1 MHYLAITT
9 PTLQRSLTVVAGI
22 LLTVLFIRLADQIRL
37 RSYTFRLYKISGRIE
52 IKVVWLV
59 TGTVVAIIALLGV
72 GLVVG
77 DYPIPASKAITT
89 ALWDRNGEYAFIINS
104 LRFPRIVVA
113 ILAGMC
119 FASSGLIF
127 QSLINNP
134 LVSPDII
141 GINSGAAVLAVGI
154 LAAGGNVGYL
164 PWAAFVGALL
174 TASLIY
180 LLSWKRGVSATR
192 LVLIGIGVN
201 SLLGAGITF
210 ITVKYPID
218 RVIAAARWQA
228 GTLFGASWGDVRTLS
243 IGLLVLLPL
252 AFFLTNRLKIL
263 QLGDEI
269 AITVG
274 SSIERDR
281 LVLLAVASLLAA
293 LAVSVV
299 GPLGFVA
306 LIVPQAARLLVGS
319 ITGGVLIFT
328 ALLGGFFLLGADLIA
343 QRLFAPV
350 MLPAGVIT
358 ATFGGPY
365 FLYLLARHNRAT

>member
-59 TGTVVAIIALLGV
+59 TGTVAAIIALLGV

-281 LVLLAVASLLAA
+281 LALLAVASLLAA

>member
-9 PTLQRSLTVVAGI
+9 PTLQRSLTVLAGI
-22 LLTVLFIRLADQIRL
+22 ALTIFLIRLADHIQPRHH
-37 RSYTFRLYKISGRIE
+37 TFRWQNISSRIQLR
-52 IKVVWLV
+52 VVWLSLGA
-59 TGTVVAIIALLGV
+59 TIAIIVLSGI
-72 GLVVG
+72 GLIVG
-77 DYPIPASKAITT
+77 DYPIPATKAIAT
-89 ALWDRNGEYAFIINS
+89 ALWERNGEYDFIINS

-141 GINSGAAVLAVGI
+141 GINSGAAVLAVAI
-154 LAAGGNVGYL
+154 LAIGGNTEHL
-164 PWAAFVGALL
+164 PWAAFLGALL
-174 TASLIY
+174 TAGLIY
-180 LLSWKRGVSATR
+180 LLSWRKGISPTR
-192 LVLIGIGVN
+192 LVLVGIGIN
-201 SLLGAGITF
+201 SVLGAIITY
-210 ITVKYPID
+210 ITIKYPIE
-218 RVIAAARWQA
+218 RVVAAARWQA
-228 GTLFGASWGDVRTLS
+228 GTLFGARWDDARTLA
-243 IGLLVLLPL
+243 IGLLILLPA

-263 QLGDEI
+263 QLGDET

-274 SSIERDR
+274 SKIERDR
-281 LVLLAVASLLAA
+281 LALLSVASLLAA

-365 FLYLLARHNRAT
+365 FLYLLARYNRAN

>member
-9 PTLQRSLTVVAGI
+9 PTLQRSLTVLAGI
-22 LLTVLFIRLADQIRL
+22 CLTILLIQLADRIQP
-37 RSYTFRLYKISGRIE
+37 RSYTFRCHNISSRFQLRVIWMSLG
-52 IKVVWLV
+52 
-59 TGTVVAIIALLGV
+59 AIIVITILAGV
-72 GLVVG
+72 GLIVG
-77 DYPIPASKAITT
+77 DYPIPALKAIAT
-89 ALWDRNGEYAFIINS
+89 ALWDRNGEYDFIVNS
-104 LRFPRIVVA
+104 LRFPRIIVA

-141 GINSGAAVLAVGI
+141 GINSGAAVLAVAI
-154 LAAGGNVGYL
+154 LAAGGNIAYL
-164 PWAAFVGALL
+164 PYAAFLGALL
-174 TASLIY
+174 TAALIY
-180 LLSWKRGVSATR
+180 LLSWKRGISATR
-192 LVLIGIGVN
+192 LVLVGIGINAV
-201 SLLGAGITF
+201 LGAIITY
-210 ITVKYPID
+210 ITIKYPIE

-228 GTLFGASWGDVRTLS
+228 GTLFGATWDDARTLS
-243 IGLLVLLPL
+243 IGLFFLLPP
-252 AFFLTNRLKIL
+252 AFFLTTRLRIL
-263 QLGDEI
+263 QLGDET
-269 AITVG
+269 AITIG
-274 SSIERDR
+274 SKIERDR
-281 LVLLAVASLLAA
+281 LALLAVASLLAA

-306 LIVPQAARLLVGS
+306 LIVPQAARLLIGS

-365 FLYLLARHNRAT
+365 FLYLLARYNRAN

>member
-59 TGTVVAIIALLGV
+59 TGTVAAIIALLGV

-281 LVLLAVASLLAA
+281 LAHLAVASLLAA

>member
-59 TGTVVAIIALLGV
+59 TGTVAAIIARLGV

-281 LVLLAVASLLAA
+281 LALLAVASLLAA

>member
-1 MHYLAITT
+1 M
-9 PTLQRSLTVVAGI
+9 SLG
-22 LLTVLFIRLADQIRL
+22 
-37 RSYTFRLYKISGRIE
+37 
-52 IKVVWLV
+52 
-59 TGTVVAIIALLGV
+59 AIIVITILAGV
-72 GLVVG
+72 GLIVG
-77 DYPIPASKAITT
+77 DYPIPASKAIAT
-89 ALWDRNGEYAFIINS
+89 ALWDRNGEYDFIVNS
-104 LRFPRIVVA
+104 LRFPRIIVA

-141 GINSGAAVLAVGI
+141 GINSGAAVLAVAI
-154 LAAGGNVGYL
+154 LAAGGNIAYL
-164 PWAAFVGALL
+164 PYAAFLGALL
-174 TASLIY
+174 TAALIY
-180 LLSWKRGVSATR
+180 LLSWKRGISATR
-192 LVLIGIGVN
+192 LVLVGIGINAV
-201 SLLGAGITF
+201 LGAIITY
-210 ITVKYPID
+210 ITIKYPIE

-228 GTLFGASWGDVRTLS
+228 GTLFGATWDDARTLS
-243 IGLLVLLPL
+243 IGLFLLLPP
-252 AFFLTNRLKIL
+252 AFFLTTRLRIL
-263 QLGDEI
+263 QLGDET
-269 AITVG
+269 AITIG
-274 SSIERDR
+274 SKIERDR
-281 LVLLAVASLLAA
+281 LALLAVASLLAA

-306 LIVPQAARLLVGS
+306 LIVPQAARLLIGS

-365 FLYLLARHNRAT
+365 FLYLLARYNRAN

>member
-1 MHYLAITT
+1 MHDLAITT
-9 PTLQRSLTVVAGI
+9 PTLQRSLTVLAGI
-22 LLTVLFIRLADQIRL
+22 CLTILLIQLADRIQP
-37 RSYTFRLYKISGRIE
+37 RSYTFRCHNISSRFQLRVIWMSLG
-52 IKVVWLV
+52 
-59 TGTVVAIIALLGV
+59 AIIVITILAGV
-72 GLVVG
+72 GLIVG
-77 DYPIPASKAITT
+77 DYPIPALKAIAT
-89 ALWDRNGEYAFIINS
+89 ALWDRNGEYDFIVNS
-104 LRFPRIVVA
+104 LRFPRIIVA

-141 GINSGAAVLAVGI
+141 GINSGAAVLAVAI
-154 LAAGGNVGYL
+154 LAAGGNIAYL
-164 PWAAFVGALL
+164 PYAAFLGALL
-174 TASLIY
+174 TAALIY
-180 LLSWKRGVSATR
+180 LLSWKRGISATR
-192 LVLIGIGVN
+192 LVLVGIGINAV
-201 SLLGAGITF
+201 LGAIITY
-210 ITVKYPID
+210 ITIKYPIE

-228 GTLFGASWGDVRTLS
+228 GTLFGATWDDARTLS
-243 IGLLVLLPL
+243 IGLLFLLPP
-252 AFFLTNRLKIL
+252 AFFLTTRLRIL
-263 QLGDEI
+263 QLGDET
-269 AITVG
+269 AITIG
-274 SSIERDR
+274 SKIERDR
-281 LVLLAVASLLAA
+281 LALLAVASLLAA

-306 LIVPQAARLLVGS
+306 LIVPQAARLLLGS

-365 FLYLLARHNRAT
+365 FLYLLARYNRAN

>member
-1 MHYLAITT
+1 MHYLAIAM
-9 PTLQRSLTVVAGI
+9 PTLQRSLTVLAGI
-22 LLTVLFIRLADQIRL
+22 CLTIFLIQLADRIKP
-37 RSYTFRLYKISGRIE
+37 RSYTFRWKNISSRIQLR
-52 IKVVWLV
+52 VVWLSL
-59 TGTVVAIIALLGV
+59 GTIIVITILTGV
-72 GLVVG
+72 GLIVG
-77 DYPIPASKAITT
+77 DYPIPALKAIAT
-89 ALWDRNGEYAFIINS
+89 ALWDRNGEYDFIINS
-104 LRFPRIVVA
+104 LRFPRIIVA

-141 GINSGAAVLAVGI
+141 GINSGAAVLAVAI
-154 LAAGGNVGYL
+154 LAAGGNIEYL
-164 PWAAFVGALL
+164 PWAAFLGALL
-174 TASLIY
+174 TAALIY
-180 LLSWKRGVSATR
+180 LLSWKRGISATR
-192 LVLIGIGVN
+192 LVLVGIGIN
-201 SLLGAGITF
+201 SVLGAIITY
-210 ITVKYPID
+210 ITIKYPIE
-218 RVIAAARWQA
+218 RVVAAARWQA
-228 GTLFGASWGDVRTLS
+228 GTLFGATWDDARTLL
-243 IGLLVLLPL
+243 IGLLILLPS
-252 AFFLTNRLKIL
+252 AFFLTTRLRTL
-263 QLGDEI
+263 QLGDET

-274 SSIERDR
+274 SKIERDR
-281 LVLLAVASLLAA
+281 LALLAVASLLAA

-365 FLYLLARHNRAT
+365 FLYLLARYNRAN

>member
-77 DYPIPASKAITT
+77 DYPIPASKAIAT

-174 TASLIY
+174 TASLI
-180 LLSWKRGVSATR
+180 
-192 LVLIGIGVN
+192 
-201 SLLGAGITF
+201 
-210 ITVKYPID
+210 
-218 RVIAAARWQA
+218 
-228 GTLFGASWGDVRTLS
+228 
-243 IGLLVLLPL
+243 
-252 AFFLTNRLKIL
+252 
-263 QLGDEI
+263 
-269 AITVG
+269 
-274 SSIERDR
+274 
-281 LVLLAVASLLAA
+281 
-293 LAVSVV
+293 
-299 GPLGFVA
+299 
-306 LIVPQAARLLVGS
+306 
-319 ITGGVLIFT
+319 
-328 ALLGGFFLLGADLIA
+328 
-343 QRLFAPV
+343 
-350 MLPAGVIT
+350 
-358 ATFGGPY
+358 
-365 FLYLLARHNRAT
+365 

>member
-59 TGTVVAIIALLGV
+59 TGTVAAIIALLGV

-228 GTLFGASWGDVRTLS
+228 GTLFGASWGGVRTLS

-281 LVLLAVASLLAA
+281 LALLAVASLLAA

>member
-9 PTLQRSLTVVAGI
+9 PTLQRSLTVLVAII
-22 LLTVLFIRLADQIRL
+22 LSVILVRLADKIRSRL
-37 RSYTFRLYKISGRIE
+37 YTFRWHKISGRIQL
-52 IKVVWLV
+52 KVVWLV
-59 TGTVVAIIALLGV
+59 AGTLVAIIVLLGT
-72 GLVVG
+72 GLIVG
-77 DYPIPASKAITT
+77 DYPIPASKAIAT
-89 ALWDRNGEYAFIINS
+89 ALWDRNGEYDFIINS

-141 GINSGAAVLAVGI
+141 GINTGAAVLAVAI
-154 LAAGGNVGYL
+154 LAAGGNIGYL
-164 PWAAFVGALL
+164 PWAAFLGALL
-174 TASLIY
+174 TAGLIY

-192 LVLIGIGVN
+192 LVLVGIGVN
-201 SLLGAGITF
+201 SLLGAVITF
-210 ITVKYPID
+210 ITVKYPIE

-228 GTLFGASWGDVRTLS
+228 GTLFGASWSDVRTLL
-243 IGLLVLLPL
+243 IGLSVLLPS
-252 AFFLTNRLKIL
+252 AFFLTNRLRIL
-263 QLGDEI
+263 QLGDET

-274 SSIERDR
+274 SRIERDR
-281 LVLLAVASLLAA
+281 LALLAVASLLAA

-306 LIVPQAARLLVGS
+306 LIVPQAARLLAGS

-365 FLYLLARHNRAT
+365 FLYLLARYNRAN

>member
-59 TGTVVAIIALLGV
+59 TGTVAAIIALLGV

-77 DYPIPASKAITT
+77 DYPIPASKAIAT

-228 GTLFGASWGDVRTLS
+228 GTLFGASWGGVRTLS

-281 LVLLAVASLLAA
+281 LALLAVASLLAA

>member
-9 PTLQRSLTVVAGI
+9 PTLQRSLTVLAGI
-22 LLTVLFIRLADQIRL
+22 CLTILLIQLADRIQP
-37 RSYTFRLYKISGRIE
+37 RSYTFRWKNISSRFQLRVIWMSLG
-52 IKVVWLV
+52 
-59 TGTVVAIIALLGV
+59 AIIVITILAGV
-72 GLVVG
+72 GLIVG
-77 DYPIPASKAITT
+77 DYPIPASKAIAT
-89 ALWDRNGEYAFIINS
+89 ALWDRNGEYDFIVNS
-104 LRFPRIVVA
+104 LRFPRIIVA

-141 GINSGAAVLAVGI
+141 GINSGAAVLAVAI
-154 LAAGGNVGYL
+154 LAAGGNIAYL
-164 PWAAFVGALL
+164 PYAAFLGALL
-174 TASLIY
+174 AAALIY
-180 LLSWKRGVSATR
+180 LLSWKRGISATR
-192 LVLIGIGVN
+192 LVLVGIGINAV
-201 SLLGAGITF
+201 LGAIITY
-210 ITVKYPID
+210 ITIKYPIE

-228 GTLFGASWGDVRTLS
+228 GTLFGATWDDARTLS
-243 IGLLVLLPL
+243 IGLLFLLPP
-252 AFFLTNRLKIL
+252 AFFLTTRLRIL
-263 QLGDEI
+263 QLGDET
-269 AITVG
+269 AITIG
-274 SSIERDR
+274 SKIERDR
-281 LVLLAVASLLAA
+281 LALLAVASLLAA

-306 LIVPQAARLLVGS
+306 LIVPQAARLLLGS

-365 FLYLLARHNRAT
+365 FLYLLARYNRAN

>member
-9 PTLQRSLTVVAGI
+9 PTLQRSLTVLAGI
-22 LLTVLFIRLADQIRL
+22 CLTILLIQLADRIQP
-37 RSYTFRLYKISGRIE
+37 RSYTFRWKNTSSRFQLRVIWMSLG
-52 IKVVWLV
+52 
-59 TGTVVAIIALLGV
+59 AIIVITILVGV
-72 GLVVG
+72 GLIVG
-77 DYPIPASKAITT
+77 DYPIPASKAIAT
-89 ALWDRNGEYAFIINS
+89 ALWDRNGEYDFIVNS
-104 LRFPRIVVA
+104 LRFPRIIVA

-119 FASSGLIF
+119 FAASGLIF

-141 GINSGAAVLAVGI
+141 GINSGAAVLAVAI
-154 LAAGGNVGYL
+154 LAAGGNIQYL
-164 PWAAFVGALL
+164 PYAAFLGALL
-174 TASLIY
+174 TAALIY
-180 LLSWKRGVSATR
+180 LLSWKRGISATR
-192 LVLIGIGVN
+192 LVLVGIGINAV
-201 SLLGAGITF
+201 LGAIITY
-210 ITVKYPID
+210 ITIKYPIE

-228 GTLFGASWGDVRTLS
+228 GTLFGATWDDARTLS
-243 IGLLVLLPL
+243 IGLLFLLPP
-252 AFFLTNRLKIL
+252 AFFLTTRLRIL
-263 QLGDEI
+263 QLGDET
-269 AITVG
+269 AITIG
-274 SSIERDR
+274 SKIERDR
-281 LVLLAVASLLAA
+281 LALLAVASLLAA

-306 LIVPQAARLLVGS
+306 LIVPQAARLLLGS

-365 FLYLLARHNRAT
+365 FLYLLARYNRAN

>member
-9 PTLQRSLTVVAGI
+9 PTLQRSLTVLAGI
-22 LLTVLFIRLADQIRL
+22 CLTILLIQLADRIQP
-37 RSYTFRLYKISGRIE
+37 RSYTFRWKNISSRFQLRVIWMSLG
-52 IKVVWLV
+52 
-59 TGTVVAIIALLGV
+59 AIIVITILVGV
-72 GLVVG
+72 GLIVG
-77 DYPIPASKAITT
+77 DYPIPASKAIAT
-89 ALWDRNGEYAFIINS
+89 ALWDRNGEYDFIVNS
-104 LRFPRIVVA
+104 LRFPRIIVA

-141 GINSGAAVLAVGI
+141 GINSGAAVLAVAI
-154 LAAGGNVGYL
+154 LAAGGNIAYL
-164 PWAAFVGALL
+164 PYAAFLGALL
-174 TASLIY
+174 TAALIY
-180 LLSWKRGVSATR
+180 LLSWKRGISATR
-192 LVLIGIGVN
+192 LVLVGIGINAV
-201 SLLGAGITF
+201 LGAIITY
-210 ITVKYPID
+210 ITIKYPIE
-218 RVIAAARWQA
+218 RVVAAARWQA
-228 GTLFGASWGDVRTLS
+228 GTLFGATWDDARTLS
-243 IGLLVLLPL
+243 IGLLLLLPP
-252 AFFLTNRLKIL
+252 AFFLTTRLRIL
-263 QLGDEI
+263 QLGDET
-269 AITVG
+269 AITIG
-274 SSIERDR
+274 SKIERDR
-281 LVLLAVASLLAA
+281 LALLAVASLLAA

-306 LIVPQAARLLVGS
+306 LIVPQAARLLLGS

-365 FLYLLARHNRAT
+365 FLYLLARYNRAN

>member
-59 TGTVVAIIALLGV
+59 TGTVAAIIALLGV

>member
-1 MHYLAITT
+1 MNSLAIIT
-9 PTLQRSLTVVAGI
+9 PSIQSSIAVITGLLITVALIRLGDQIQPRFLTIRTRRLSGLVQTKVIWLTIGTLLVII
-22 LLTVLFIRLADQIRL
+22 LLI
-37 RSYTFRLYKISGRIE
+37 
-52 IKVVWLV
+52 
-59 TGTVVAIIALLGV
+59 GV

-77 DYPIPASKAITT
+77 DYPIPASEALAT
-89 ALWDRNGEYAFIINS
+89 ALWDRNGEYDFIINS

-141 GINSGAAVLAVGI
+141 GINSGAAVCAVII
-154 LAAGGNVGYL
+154 LAAGGNIGYL
-164 PWAAFVGALL
+164 PWAAFLGAIL
-174 TASLIY
+174 TAGLIY
-180 LLSWKRGVSATR
+180 VLSWKRGISATR
-192 LVLIGIGVN
+192 LVLVGIGIN
-201 SLLGAGITF
+201 ALLGAVITF
-210 ITVKYPID
+210 ITVRYPIE
-218 RVIAAARWQA
+218 RVVAAARWQA
-228 GTLFGASWGDVRTLS
+228 GTLFGASWDDVRTLS
-243 IGLLVLLPL
+243 IGLAVLLPT
-252 AFFLTNRLKIL
+252 AFFLTNRLRIL
-263 QLGDEI
+263 QLGDET

-274 SSIERDR
+274 STIERDR
-281 LVLLAVASLLAA
+281 LALLTVASLLAA
-293 LAVSVV
+293 LAVAVV

-306 LIVPQAARLLVGS
+306 LIVPQAARLLVGTV
-319 ITGGVLIFT
+319 TGGVLIFT

-365 FLYLLARHNRAT
+365 FLYLLARYNRAT

>member
-37 RSYTFRLYKISGRIE
+37 RSYNFRLYKISGRIE

-59 TGTVVAIIALLGV
+59 TGTIAAIIALLGV
-72 GLVVG
+72 GLIVG
-77 DYPIPASKAITT
+77 DYPIPASKAIPT

-281 LVLLAVASLLAA
+281 LALLAVASLLAA

-343 QRLFAPV
+343 QRLFAPL

>member
-1 MHYLAITT
+1 MHFLAITT
-9 PTLQRSLTVVAGI
+9 PTLQRSLTVLAGI
-22 LLTVLFIRLADQIRL
+22 CLTIFLIQLADRIQPRTYAFRWQNISSRIQL
-37 RSYTFRLYKISGRIE
+37 R
-52 IKVVWLV
+52 VVWLSL
-59 TGTVVAIIALLGV
+59 GTIIVITILTGV
-72 GLVVG
+72 GLIVG
-77 DYPIPASKAITT
+77 DYPIPASKAIAT
-89 ALWDRNGEYAFIINS
+89 ALWDRNGEYDFIINS

-141 GINSGAAVLAVGI
+141 GINSGAAVLAVAI
-154 LAAGGNVGYL
+154 LAAGGNIQYL
-164 PWAAFVGALL
+164 PWAAFLGALL
-174 TASLIY
+174 TAALIY
-180 LLSWKRGVSATR
+180 LLSWKRGISATR
-192 LVLIGIGVN
+192 LVLVGIGIN
-201 SLLGAGITF
+201 ALLGAIITY
-210 ITVKYPID
+210 ITIKYPIE
-218 RVIAAARWQA
+218 RVVAAARWQA
-228 GTLFGASWGDVRTLS
+228 GTLFGATWDDARTLL
-243 IGLLVLLPL
+243 IGLLILLPS
-252 AFFLTNRLKIL
+252 AFFLITRLRIL
-263 QLGDEI
+263 QLGDET
-269 AITVG
+269 AITIG
-274 SSIERDR
+274 SKIERDR
-281 LVLLAVASLLAA
+281 LALLAVASLLAA
-293 LAVSVV
+293 LAVAVV

-365 FLYLLARHNRAT
+365 FLYLLARYNRAN

>member
-1 MHYLAITT
+1 MHFLAITT
-9 PTLQRSLTVVAGI
+9 PTLQRSLTVFAGI
-22 LLTVLFIRLADQIRL
+22 CLTIFLIQLADLIQPRTFAFRWQNISSRIQL
-37 RSYTFRLYKISGRIE
+37 R
-52 IKVVWLV
+52 VVWLSL
-59 TGTVVAIIALLGV
+59 GTIIVITILTGV
-72 GLVVG
+72 GLIVG
-77 DYPIPASKAITT
+77 DYPIPASKAIAT
-89 ALWDRNGEYAFIINS
+89 ALWDRNGEYDFIINS

-141 GINSGAAVLAVGI
+141 GINSGAAVLAVAI
-154 LAAGGNVGYL
+154 LAAGGNIQYL
-164 PWAAFVGALL
+164 PWAAFLGALL
-174 TASLIY
+174 TAALIY
-180 LLSWKRGVSATR
+180 LLSWKRGISATR
-192 LVLIGIGVN
+192 LVLVGIGIN
-201 SLLGAGITF
+201 ALLGAIITY
-210 ITVKYPID
+210 ITIKYPIE
-218 RVIAAARWQA
+218 RVVAAARWQA
-228 GTLFGASWGDVRTLS
+228 GTLFGATWDDARTLL
-243 IGLLVLLPL
+243 IGLLILLPS
-252 AFFLTNRLKIL
+252 AFFLITRLRIL
-263 QLGDEI
+263 QLGDET
-269 AITVG
+269 AITIG
-274 SSIERDR
+274 SKIERDR
-281 LVLLAVASLLAA
+281 LALLAVASLLAA
-293 LAVSVV
+293 LAVAVV

-365 FLYLLARHNRAT
+365 FLYLLARYNRAN

>member
-228 GTLFGASWGDVRTLS
+228 GTLFGASWGGVRTLS

-281 LVLLAVASLLAA
+281 LALLAVASLLAA